1 MRPPR
6 MLFVAFLILVAS
18 REAAVSRDDPPELV
32 APTGPRMPAEERAGF
47 HLPPGFEIQLVASD
61 PDIHKPMN
69 IAFDDR
75 GRLWVT
81 ETVEYP
87 FPAEKGKTP
96 RDAVKILEDFGPD
109 GRARKITT
117 FADGLNIPIGLLPM
131 PGGNEALVHSIP
143 TIDRF
148 TDTDGDGKADKREVA
163 YKTFGARDTHG
174 MTNAFTWG
182 FDGWIYACHGF
193 SNASEIAGNDG
204 KGMKLVSGNSY
215 RMKADGSHAEQ
226 FSHGQVNPFGLCFN
240 ARGEL
245 FSADC
250 HSKPVY
256 NLLRNG
262 WYPSFGVP
270 DDGLGFAPEMV
281 SHDHGSTAISGVV
294 FYLGDMFPREYQ
306 HSVFIGNVVT
316 NRINRDDVGYV
327 GSTPKGKIQPDFLT
341 SDDRWFRPVDLK
353 LGPDGAL
360 YVADFYNKIIG
371 HYEVPLTH
379 PGRDRE
385 RGRIWRIVYRGTDGK
400 AVIPKLPD
408 FTKMTTT
415 ELIAELNNPNLA
427 RRILA
432 TNRLVANKSREVID
446 AAKDALKESP
456 YPTSR
461 IHAMWALERLKELDQ
476 ASLLML
482 MTDSATFIR
491 NHALRVAAERVD
503 LDDTLLFTL
512 RHNLE
517 SADAVTGSKIA
528 DPTVVRTA
536 ADALGRHPHPG
547 NLRSLLDAR
556 HRANPNDLALTY
568 VLRQALRDQ
577 FLSVVPWPKLDDA
590 AYSEADFRTLA
601 DVALGA
607 PTKDSAKFVAAF
619 LAKYS
624 EDRGATITHVHHV
637 ARHGDAETDGMLLAF
652 ATKPGPDDFGLQAE
666 MVKAVFR
673 GLQERGAPFAGAT
686 RDWATE
692 TTTKLLNSKDNALVL
707 AGIELAGQ
715 IKLTDAH
722 APILALLTSPSR
734 SEAIR
739 MAAASTLATIE
750 PAKSAEPL
758 GKVVLDEKAPYPV
771 REAAA
776 TALAKSNSDETR
788 RKLVELLPLAPERLQ
803 VTIAAALSTNRP
815 GAEALID
822 AVTRGKAS
830 ARLLQ
835 ERAVRVFL
843 DGSGIPDLQA
853 KIVWLTAGITPLDAR
868 VAELLAR
875 RRLGLASARP
885 DLKRGAELF
894 TKNCA
899 TCHQV
904 AGQGARIGPQL
915 DGIGVRGGDRLI
927 EDVLDPNRNIDQ
939 AFRLTTLALK
949 DGRVASGLVLREE
962 GDVLVMA
969 DAQGKEQRFPKGEI
983 EDRKVSPVSPMPAD
997 FAEKM
1002 PDAEFYDLIAYLL
1015 SRKSP

>member
-6 MLFVAFLILVAS
+6 LLFVAFLLLLIS

-32 APTGPRMPAEERAGF
+32 APTGPRSPEEERAGF

-87 FPAEKGKTP
+87 FPAEKGKKP

-109 GRARKITT
+109 GKARKITT

-193 SNASEIAGNDG
+193 SNASEIAGKDG
-204 KGMKLVSGNSY
+204 KPMKLVSGNSY

-226 FSHGQVNPFGLCFN
+226 FSHGQVNPFGLCFDAMGN
-240 ARGEL
+240 L
-245 FSADC
+245 YSADC

-256 NLLRNG
+256 LLLRNG
-262 WYPSFGVP
+262 WYPTFGP
-270 DDGLGFAPEMV
+270 EHDGLGFAPQMV
-281 SHDHGSTAISGVV
+281 THDHGSTAISGVV
-294 FYLGDMFPREYQ
+294 YYVAETFPVEYQ
-306 HSVFIGNVVT
+306 TSVFIGNVVT
-316 NRINRDDVGYV
+316 NRINRDVV
-327 GSTPKGKIQPDFLT
+327 QWKGSTPKGIIQPDFLT

-385 RGRIWRIVYRGTDGK
+385 RGRIWRIVYRGTGGK
-400 AVIPKLPD
+400 AQVPKLPD
-408 FTKMTTT
+408 FTKMTTA
-415 ELIAELNNPNLA
+415 ELIAELDSPNLA
-427 RRILA
+427 RRMFA
-432 TNRLVANKSREVID
+432 TNRLVANGGDEVVK
-446 AAKDALKESP
+446 AATESLVP
-456 YPTSR
+456 HSTLWSVV
-461 IHAMWALERLKELDQ
+461 HSMWVLERLHRLDQ
-476 ASLLML
+476 GSLIKLL
-482 MTDSATFIR
+482 TDKQFVVR
-491 NHALRVAAERVD
+491 NQALRLAAERTD
-503 LDDTLLFTL
+503 LDDTLRFIL
-512 RHNLE
+512 RQNLE
-517 SADAVTGSKIA
+517 LT
-528 DPTVVRTA
+528 DPFGAKSDSDPSVRRAA

-547 NLRSLLDAR
+547 NLRPLLDAR
-556 HRANPNDLALTY
+556 HKANAADEALVY
-568 VLRQALRDQ
+568 VLRQSIRDQ
-577 FLSVVPWPKLDDA
+577 FLNAVPWPKLDDA

-607 PTKDSAKFVAAF
+607 PNKESARFVAGF
-619 LAKYS
+619 LAKYP
-624 EDRGATITHVHHV
+624 EERGATITHVHHV
-637 ARHGDAETDGMLLAF
+637 ARHGDVETDGMLLAF
-652 ATKPGPDDFGLQAE
+652 ARNPGPEDFGLQADL
-666 MVKAVFR
+666 VKAVFR
-673 GLQERGAPFAGAT
+673 GLQERGAPFLGAT

-692 TTTKLLNSKDNALVL
+692 TTTKLLASKDNGLVL

-715 IKLTDAH
+715 IHLTDAH
-722 APILALLTSPSR
+722 GAILSLLNSPKHSD
-734 SEAIR
+734 AIR
-739 MAAASTLATIE
+739 IAAASTLATIE
-750 PAKSAEPL
+750 PAKAADPL

-776 TALAKSNSDETR
+776 TALAKSNNDETR

-822 AVTRGKAS
+822 AVTKGKAS

-843 DGSGIPDLQA
+843 DGSGVPDLQA
-853 KIVWLTAGITPLDAR
+853 KIAWLTAGITPLDAR

-875 RRLGLASARP
+875 RRLGLASAKP

-962 GDVLVMA
+962 GDVLVLA
-969 DAQGKEQRFPKGEI
+969 DAQGKEQRFPKGDI